1 MLNSSINR
9 AKSLSSLPQ
18 GLARTGQTGGANG
31 VPSSPFM
38 PLNGIDFPSPQDLRS
53 QPMSFS
59 GVPFT
64 PDFNSDSDVDGG
76 GECRRTQSLLSAYLD
91 SELDPNSQNYV
102 DAHLLHCPYCAT
114 VKNELAE
121 TDTLIKREW
130 QRTLPLPSLSL
141 TPKELRSIDSILAS
155 LPPEPVAEPQFATRR
170 VHSRVRWVRFSAGLA
185 SLIAL
190 IGIFRRG
197 K

>member
-1 MLNSSINR
+1 MLNTSINR

-18 GLARTGQTGGANG
+18 GLARTGRTGDANG
-31 VPSSPFM
+31 VPAHPFM
-38 PLNGIDFPSPQDLRS
+38 PLSGIDFPSSQDLRS

-59 GVPFT
+59 GIPFT
-64 PDFNSDSDVDGG
+64 PDFDSDSDVDGG
-76 GECRRTQSLLSAYLD
+76 SECRRTQSLLSAYLD
-91 SELDPNSQNYV
+91 SELDPGSQNYV
-102 DAHLLHCPYCAT
+102 DAHLAHCPHCAT

-130 QRTLPLPSLSL
+130 QQTLPLPSLSL
-141 TPKELRSIDSILAS
+141 TLKELRSIDAILAS
-155 LPPEPVAEPQFATRR
+155 LPPEPVSEPSFASRR
-170 VHSRVRWVRFSAGLA
+170 VHSRVRWVRLSAGLA